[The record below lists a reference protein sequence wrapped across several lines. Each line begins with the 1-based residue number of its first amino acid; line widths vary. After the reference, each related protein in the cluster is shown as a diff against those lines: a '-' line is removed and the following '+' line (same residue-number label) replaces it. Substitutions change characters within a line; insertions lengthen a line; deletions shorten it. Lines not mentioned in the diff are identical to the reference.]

1 MSGRATSLTISRAL
15 AMLLSLGGERHRVAD
30 TSGTTARR

>member
-1 MSGRATSLTISRAL
+1 MSGRATSLAISRAL

-30 TSGTTARR
+30 IARTTARK